1 MSLKL
6 RDHMDKNKMTLTREE
21 IRKLLY
27 EIFNIS
33 KKEQSILEKKS
44 KKDNSN

>member
-6 RDHMDKNKMTLTREE
+6 RDHIDKNKMTLTRKQ
-21 IRKLLY
+21 IRNLLY

-33 KKEQSILEKKS
+33 KNEQNRLEEKRKT
-44 KKDNSN
+44 DNSN